1 MTQLKTT
8 DYLLSLCLGLA
19 FGVFLYGT
27 TPLGLAM
34 SPDSVGYLT
43 GARGVASE
51 GTLRLISN
59 QWPPLYPLV
68 IGLVAK
74 LINSDV
80 LVSARVLQS
89 LSLTCLTA
97 SLLLLQIRLGV
108 GRRAAIFSML
118 LVIFSPSLLHVIYY
132 AWSESLFFLLLFI
145 NLCIAAHIYQE
156 EKEQKSLTSLCI
168 QLGITAGLAFAS
180 RYVGITLIA
189 FNLAIFAYFVI
200 RDRTR
205 RSLNLLCV
213 YTLAVSALTIPWI
226 LYYHVTSD
234 SLTRREFYWHPITL
248 EQASSGLQT
257 IGRTFLLW
265 RGSSQYL
272 YIAAGLLTIC
282 ATLSIFTHIR
292 NKDRLSASNILY
304 LLLQSYAFIYIIFII
319 FSISFID
326 IATPLDERI
335 LLPATL
341 IFLIVLSGY
350 IIKHC
355 ADSLSLKVCIVI
367 FTIFYFYYSTQYAKG
382 WIRLNTYN
390 GAELTAKNNR
400 VRPIL
405 DFLRSCPA
413 TYRLASNVPWD
424 FEIDLQKQL
433 TWLPRP
439 FDMMSGKKNSLFEN
453 QIETLPKKFD
463 VIVIT
468 PSERQIYKQIWA
480 TSAYVETYS
489 GADGAILIR
498 EGQEGFCK
506 GYSR

>member
-8 DYLLSLCLGLA
+8 DYLFALCLGLA
-19 FGVFLYGT
+19 LGAFLYAT

-68 IGLVAK
+68 IGLLAK
-74 LINSDV
+74 LIDSDV

-108 GRRAAIFSML
+108 GRHAAIFSML
-118 LVIFSPSLLHVIYY
+118 LVIFSPSLLHIIYY
-132 AWSESLFFLLLFI
+132 AWSEGLFFLLLFI
-145 NLCIAAHIYQE
+145 NLCTAAHICQE
-156 EKEQKSLTSLCI
+156 EKIQKSLTYLYI

-189 FNLAIFAYFVI
+189 FNLAIFAYFFI
-200 RDRTR
+200 HDRTR
-205 RSLNLLCV
+205 RSLKLFCV
-213 YTLAVSALTIPWI
+213 YTLTISAITIPWM
-226 LYYHVTSD
+226 LYYHITSE
-234 SLTRREFYWHPITL
+234 SLTRRSFYWHPITL
-248 EQASSGLQT
+248 EQASSGVQT
-257 IGRTFLLW
+257 IGRTFFLL
-265 RGSSQYL
+265 RGGSQYL
-272 YIAAGLLTIC
+272 YIAAGLLAIC
-282 ATLSIFTHIR
+282 TTLSIFKHIS
-292 NKDRLSASNILY
+292 NKDTLSASNILY
-304 LLLQSYAFIYIIFII
+304 LLLQSYAFFYIIFII

-335 LLPATL
+335 LFPATL

-350 IIKHC
+350 LIRNCANSLTIKVYI
-355 ADSLSLKVCIVI
+355 LI
-367 FTIFYFYYSTQYAKG
+367 FTTFYFYYSVQYAKG
-382 WIRLNTYN
+382 WISLNKHN
-390 GAELTAKNNR
+390 GVELTSKNNR

-405 DFLRSCPA
+405 DFLRLCPSA
-413 TYRLASNVPWD
+413 YRLASNAPWE
-424 FEIDLQKQL
+424 FEIDLKKQL

-439 FDMMSGKKNSLFEN
+439 YDMMSGKKNSLFES

-468 PSERQIYKQIWA
+468 PNERQIYKQIWA
-480 TSAYVETYS
+480 TPNYVEIYS
-489 GADGAILIR
+489 DADGVILIR
-498 EGQEGFCK
+498 EGQEGFCR
-506 GYSR
+506 GYTR